1 MNLKDYE
8 YKIRSS
14 ALPVVVD
21 FWAPWCGPCKAMDP
35 LLSQTKEEFAGK
47 VNVIKI
53 NADANPEVMQKLGI
67 YSIPTMI
74 AYVNGSQVYRK
85 AGVQPLNAL
94 ENLFNQLAEGNHKI
108 SSPNLTT
115 RDRVIR
121 LMLGTGLLGAGFY
134 FGKIWVLIGFGFVVI
149 FSAFYDRCPI
159 YKAVSAKILTLFKNK
174 VEV

>member
-14 ALPVVVD
+14 ILPVVVD

-35 LLSQTKEEFAGK
+35 LLSQTKQKFSGQ
-47 VNVIKI
+47 VNVIKM
-53 NADANPEVMQKLGI
+53 NADENPEVMKKLGI

-74 AYVNGSQVYRK
+74 AYVDGVQVYRK
-85 AGVQPLNAL
+85 AGMQPINAL
-94 ENLFNQLAEGNHKI
+94 ENLFKQLAEGSPKI
-108 SSPNLTT
+108 SSPNLTA

-121 LMLGTGLLGAGFY
+121 LVLGTGLLGAGFY
-134 FGKIWVLIGFGFVVI
+134 FGKIWVLIGLGVVVV

-159 YKAVSAKILTLFKNK
+159 YQAVSAKILTLFKKK